1 MNNESADPGGK
12 KGQNNPNTIPGS
24 LPTTSGGSLHPQ
36 GSLQKTPDT
45 SKTIHRA
52 EDTRCG
58 RPPLPKKRGRG
69 APRGNLNA
77 LKTGRWTATTKA
89 RRKEIWEFTSQV
101 DSFVR
106 SVEALYGF
114 RIRRYRSSKQ
124 NSPVMPDKLRRICRE
139 KARK

>member
-1 MNNESADPGGK
+1 MANESAGFGGK
-12 KGQNNPNTIPGS
+12 EGQNNPKTIPGG
-24 LPTTSGGSLHPQ
+24 LATTSGGAPSPQ

-45 SKTIHRA
+45 PKTIHRA

-58 RPPLPKKRGRG
+58 TPPLPKKRGRG
-69 APRGNLNA
+69 APRGNQNA

-114 RIRRYRSSKQ
+114 RIRRYRSSRQ
-124 NSPVMPDKLRRICRE
+124 SSPVMPDKLRRIYRE